1 MPFAAIGQLI
11 LSKLVELKMLAQV
24 VGGFF
29 DEKSLGI
36 VSGFFFRAKGFF
48 PKAHKNV

>member
-11 LSKLVELKMLAQV
+11 LSELVELKMLAQV
-24 VGGFF
+24 VGDFF
-29 DEKSLGI
+29 DEKSLVI
-36 VSGFFFRAKGFF
+36 VSGFLFRAEGFF